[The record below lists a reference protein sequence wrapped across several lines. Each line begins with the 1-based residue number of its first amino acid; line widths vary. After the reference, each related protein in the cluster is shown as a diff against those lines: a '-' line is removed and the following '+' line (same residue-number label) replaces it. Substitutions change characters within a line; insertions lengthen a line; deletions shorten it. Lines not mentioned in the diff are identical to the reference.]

1 VFTLQGVIDL
11 PFLKG
16 QTHSPLKQIPYII
29 KIMSCLGAKKTT
41 RQNVKLA
48 KLSAASE
55 VLLLIF
61 FFFLMAWAIPG
72 AHSLSV
78 DLRFYAS
85 VSIATALFS
94 LAIFSHLSY
103 EETFTDL
110 GFGKEN
116 FYPAIEV
123 LVLPVFLVAL
133 ITVIVGSNFGTLYI
147 KRKML
152 WQFLGIP
159 FWALVQQYL
168 LQSII
173 NRRLQMIFG
182 KGWFT
187 VSLTAI
193 IFALVHLP
201 NPTLTIATLVVGFIW
216 AYSFQRAP
224 NLYAI
229 ALSHGLLSTLFANF
243 TPKWLLPNMVVGY
256 NYLVKI
262 GWVSTNY

>member
-1 VFTLQGVIDL
+1 
-11 PFLKG
+11 
-16 QTHSPLKQIPYII
+16 
-29 KIMSCLGAKKTT
+29 MSCLGAKKTT
-41 RQNVKLA
+41 IQNNRLA
-48 KLSAASE
+48 KISAASE
-55 VLLLIF
+55 VLLVIF
-61 FFFLMAWAIPG
+61 FFFLMAWTVPSAYN
-72 AHSLSV
+72 LSA
-78 DLRFYAS
+78 DLRFYVS

-94 LAIFSHLSY
+94 LAIFSHLSH

-116 FYPAIEV
+116 FYLAIEV
-123 LVLPVFLVAL
+123 LALPVFLLAL
-133 ITVIVGSNFGTLYI
+133 TMVIIGGNFGTLYI

-173 NRRLQMIFG
+173 NRRLQIVFN
-182 KGWFT
+182 KGWLS

-201 NPTLTIATLVVGFIW
+201 NPALTIATLVVGFIW
-216 AYSFQRAP
+216 AYSFQQAP

-262 GWVSTNY
+262 GWVSANY